1 MIKVVILGSGNV
13 AQHLIEVMK
22 NAPTIDLV
30 QVFARN
36 PNQLNQLLPSSKIV
50 SDYQKIAA
58 ADVYIISVSDNAIT
72 EVSGKLPF
80 ENRLVVHTSGSSD
93 LSVLDNKNRK
103 GVFYPLQT
111 FTKGKDID
119 FTPIPICLEAEN
131 EADYELLEK
140 LGNCISQKVV
150 HISSE
155 QRKSLH
161 VAAVFVSNFV
171 NHMYVI
177 GCEICATNNVP
188 FEVLQPLIQE
198 VANKINFLSPKEAQ
212 TGPALRN
219 DTKTIEKHIEF
230 LKNNTSSEGNMFY
243 LSTFYNAIGMHEEA
257 ENTTELL
264 LKKFPKG
271 NHAKNDFFEKYYQE
285 PNKTENF
292 IRNKQKEYLSIFDDS
307 TEDDLITFQFGLLE
321 IYLKEKNLEKIA
333 AIENYPVYKNKIA
346 NIYNSH
352 AWTLSGEDLTHPGT
366 DLDFA
371 ERLSKKTLEI
381 VKYQMEN
388 PDYESFSIRLSGNY
402 NMFADT
408 YALILYKQKREILT
422 SFFFIII

>member
-111 FTKGKDID
+111 FTKGKKVD
-119 FTPIPICLEAEN
+119 FTPIPICLETEN
-131 EADYELLEK
+131 EQDYQLLEN
-140 LGNCISQKVV
+140 LGNCISKKVFQ
-150 HISSE
+150 INSE

-161 VAAVFVSNFV
+161 VAAVFVCNFV
-171 NHMYVI
+171 NHLYQI
-177 GCEICATNNVP
+177 GNEICEANQIP
-188 FEVLQPLIQE
+188 FEVLHPLIQE
-198 VANKINFLSPKEAQ
+198 TAQKILEITPKEAQ

-219 DTKTIEKHIEF
+219 DTKTIQKHLDF
-230 LKNNTSSEGNMFY
+230 LS
-243 LSTFYNAIGMHEEA
+243 
-257 ENTTELL
+257 
-264 LKKFPKG
+264 
-271 NHAKNDFFEKYYQE
+271 D
-285 PNKTENF
+285 
-292 IRNKQKEYLSIFDDS
+292 
-307 TEDDLITFQFGLLE
+307 
-321 IYLKEKNLEKIA
+321 
-333 AIENYPVYKNKIA
+333 ENYTTIYKLLTQSIQNGNK
-346 NIYNSH
+346 
-352 AWTLSGEDLTHPGT
+352 L
-366 DLDFA
+366 
-371 ERLSKKTLEI
+371 
-381 VKYQMEN
+381 
-388 PDYESFSIRLSGNY
+388 
-402 NMFADT
+402 
-408 YALILYKQKREILT
+408 
-422 SFFFIII
+422 